1 MQHGL
6 VPLRIIDECWQMLLT
21 RYGIYMLI
29 NCAYTA
35 IPDNCLA
42 IPTSTYMYFVII
54 CALETAWDLC
64 VQAIRHIGK
73 TRAMTP
79 MIVDQAKSTKRWVIF
94 KNLTY
99 LYQYCLF
106 IFWLKCQL

>member
-1 MQHGL
+1 M
-6 VPLRIIDECWQMLLT
+6 
-21 RYGIYMLI
+21 

-35 IPDNCLA
+35 IPNKCLA

-54 CALETAWDLC
+54 CALETALGLC

-73 TRAMTP
+73 IFAMIP

-94 KNLTY
+94 KKLTY
-99 LYQYCLF
+99 LYQYCSY
-106 IFWLKCQL
+106 IFVKMSIIIWFQQNDVSSDKTIVRSNKLQL